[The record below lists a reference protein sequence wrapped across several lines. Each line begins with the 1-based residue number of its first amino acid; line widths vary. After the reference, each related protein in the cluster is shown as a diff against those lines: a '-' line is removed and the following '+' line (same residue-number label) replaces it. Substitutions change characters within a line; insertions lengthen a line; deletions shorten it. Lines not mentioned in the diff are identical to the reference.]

1 MNAGILL
8 SKKRLKMT
16 GQENKKT
23 QDDAEET
30 VEVEQ
35 DSQMTEDLLNTV
47 SEALEIEVDPEP
59 VQDVISDIESL
70 QNQLEKEKK
79 DSQKNKDLALRAQ
92 AEVDNIRKRTARDVE
107 NAHKYALERFVNE
120 LLPIIDSLELGMSAA
135 ESVED
140 IDDLREGMG
149 LTIKMFDTA
158 MNKFNVKAVDPQSEK
173 FNPEQHEAVSMQE
186 IDGTESGIVVK
197 VMQKGYELNGR
208 LVRPAMVIVAK

>member
-1 MNAGILL
+1 
-8 SKKRLKMT
+8 MT

-23 QDDAEET
+23 QDHAEET

>member
-1 MNAGILL
+1 
-8 SKKRLKMT
+8 
-16 GQENKKT
+16 
-23 QDDAEET
+23 
-30 VEVEQ
+30 
-35 DSQMTEDLLNTV
+35 MTEDLLNTV

>member
-1 MNAGILL
+1 MNEGILL

-23 QDDAEET
+23 QDHAEET

>member
-1 MNAGILL
+1 MNEGILL

-23 QDDAEET
+23 QDHAEET

-92 AEVDNIRKRTARDVE
+92 AEMDNLRKRTARDVE